1 MTTTDTLAK
10 PNGTNGLGARVRE
23 ARRERGMSQA
33 QLAGEELTKGFISQV
48 ESGLVR
54 PSVRSLQIL
63 AARLGKSLDYFLGDE
78 PLAASKRLV
87 FHRLAAEAAVE
98 RRDWAAARDEVTQ
111 ALSSKP
117 EKRER
122 ATLLRFLAQAEMNTG
137 NREVAFDRIGEALS
151 LIDAATDAAEV
162 AQLLHLRGIAYGQ
175 IGQYV
180 AAAEALE
187 AARDAMERHE
197 VSDPRLRARILVALG
212 TAYRRLNRTTK
223 AMQTYGS
230 ALDLASGIDELRLAA
245 QGYMGVAVSLYDAGE
260 LDGAIGNYRRA
271 LDLFTRVEDTTF
283 QLQVLHSL
291 SSIHFEMGKTDEARE
306 LAQRGA
312 ATARMVH
319 DEGMVVV
326 AELVLARIALMNGDA
341 EQALNIARHAEKIL
355 TDQPVQR
362 ADALRVIGAAQD
374 ALKSYT
380 ASDRAYRKAVELLV
394 EVGDHPN
401 LSTFAAEYA
410 TKLRARGETDQAFR
424 YLELART
431 PVTNRT
437 T

>member
-1 MTTTDTLAK
+1 
-10 PNGTNGLGARVRE
+10 
-23 ARRERGMSQA
+23 MSQA

-78 PLAASKRLV
+78 PLAMSKRLT
-87 FHRLAAEAAVE
+87 FHRLAAEAATE
-98 RRDWAAARDEVTQ
+98 RRDWAVVRGEVTA
-111 ALSSKP
+111 ALETKP
-117 EKRER
+117 EKRDR
-122 ATLLRFLAQAEMNTG
+122 ASLLRFLAQAEMNTG
-137 NREVAFDRIGEALS
+137 NREIAFDRIGEALS
-151 LIDAATDAAEV
+151 LIDVATDAAEV
-162 AQLLHLRGIAYGQ
+162 AHLLHLRGIVYGQ

-212 TAYRRLNRTTK
+212 TAYRRLNRSAK

-291 SSIHFEMGKTDEARE
+291 SSIHFEMGKTEEARE
-306 LAQRGA
+306 LAERGA
-312 ATARMVH
+312 AAASMAH
-319 DEGMVVV
+319 DQGMVAV
-326 AELVLARIALMNGDA
+326 AQLVLARIALAGGDA
-341 EQALNIARHAEKIL
+341 ERALNVARQAEKIL
-355 TDQPVQR
+355 NDEPVQR
-362 ADALRVIGAAQD
+362 AEALRVIGAAQD
-374 ALKSYT
+374 ALQAFA
-380 ASDRAYRKAVELLV
+380 ASDRAYRKAVELLM

-401 LSTFAAEYA
+401 LSTFAAEYSM
-410 TKLRARGETDQAFR
+410 KLRARGETDHAFR
-424 YLELART
+424 YLEIART
-431 PVTNRT
+431 PLTARP
-437 T
+437 